1 MSSLFNDNFSNA
13 IYKGF
18 LDKTITA
25 EQGYLPRL
33 LTNKDIPKEKVLST
47 IINEF
52 DTCMEFCISVA
63 FVTTSGIAVLL
74 NSLIALEKKG
84 VKGRVLVSQYLDFT
98 QPEALKKLKTFKNIE
113 LKISTEGNT
122 HSKGYIFKKDNYYNI
137 IIGSSNLTSKALT
150 VNKEWNLKISG
161 LDSSDIVDNVLNEF
175 NTDFEQAISVTDD
188 YISSYEKT
196 YLSKRLVRDKLS
208 TADRE
213 EDIVIEPN
221 TMQEVAL
228 SNLEKLRAKG
238 ENKGLIISATG
249 TGKTYLSAFDVRNFN
264 PKRLLF
270 VVHRLNIANDALN
283 TFKSLIGDIKTYGV
297 FSGDQRNIDA
307 DFIFS
312 TVQTISK
319 EENLN
324 RFSKDF
330 FDYIIIDES
339 HRSGGSSYL
348 RLIEYFIPKFLLGMT
363 ATPERT
369 DGFDIFSLF
378 NHNIAYEIRLH
389 NAMKENMLSNF
400 HYFGISDLIVNNE
413 EIENVRDF
421 NLITEYERAEK
432 IIANAKLYGCD
443 NGITRG
449 LVFCATNDEASFLA
463 ERFNE
468 QGLRSIALSGKSS
481 EHERAIA
488 IEKLES
494 EDNIDK
500 LDYIFTVDIF
510 NEGIDIPKVNQIL
523 MIRPTESA
531 IVFVQQLGRGLR
543 KTQNKDFLTV
553 VDFIG
558 NYKNNYLIPIALY
571 GDTTY
576 NKDTLRK
583 LISEGSK
590 NLPGS
595 STINFD
601 EITKERIYQ
610 SISTASM
617 SLLADLKKDYQ
628 LLKYRLGR
636 IPLMTD
642 FVEHKSRDPFLFIEH
657 SKSYYN
663 FVKKIEKDQLPDI
676 NEQEI
681 RLLELFSREIGNS
694 KRVEESTILKFLI
707 EGKELSIEFLKIHIK
722 EKYGYTVSDDT
733 INSCLIN
740 LNFEFVRE
748 KKDKKLISVRE
759 IYQLDIVR
767 IVDGNWI
774 LSSQFKKSLKNNT
787 FREQLLDLINCSII
801 IFNESFKIENWND
814 GFVLYRKYSRKDVF
828 RILNAKEN
836 PVAQNV
842 GGYLVSPDNTNCP
855 IFVNYHKE
863 DHISESTKYNDEFLN
878 RNEFEWMSKS
888 NRKIESKDVQ
898 SILGKN
904 GVIRL
909 PLFIKKSNDEGS
921 DFYYMGEVKPNLDT
935 VEQTHINNDSGGK
948 VSVVKIRFN
957 VFPPVDESIY
967 NYLKDNSS
975 EIQEL
980 INEEQE
986 SLEIK
991 EVVIKNTI
999 PLYDFYAAAGSFSEL
1014 QAEKD
1019 FQEIE
1024 VEEKYAIDDR
1034 YFACKVIG
1042 ESMNRRIPNGAICIF
1057 KKIEA
1062 GSRNG
1067 KIVLVENR
1075 DVQDPDFNSAFTVKT
1090 YSSQKRVT
1098 EDGWEHTEII
1108 LKPNSYDDS
1117 YRDIIIDSE
1126 NADSMSIVG
1135 EFIKVI

>member
-52 DTCMEFCISVA
+52 DTCIEFCISVA

-74 NSLIALEKKG
+74 NSLVALEKKG

-122 HSKGYIFKKDNYYNI
+122 HSKGYIFKKENYYNI

-188 YISSYEKT
+188 YISLYEKT

-213 EDIVIEPN
+213 EDVVIEPN

-348 RLIEYFIPKFLLGMT
+348 RLIDYFTPKFLLGMT

-389 NAMKENMLSNF
+389 NAMKENMLSDF

-413 EIENVRDF
+413 EMENARDF
-421 NLITEYERAEK
+421 NLITDYERAEK

-449 LVFCATNDEASFLA
+449 LVFCATNDEASFLT

-543 KTQNKDFLTV
+543 KAQNKDFLTV

-610 SISTASM
+610 SIATANM
-617 SLLADLKKDYQ
+617 SALVDLKKDYQ
-628 LLKYRLGR
+628 TLKYRLGR
-636 IPLMTD
+636 IPMMMD
-642 FVEHKSRDPFLFIEH
+642 FLNNELRDPFQFVSY

-663 FVKKIEKDQLPDI
+663 FVVKVDNSFENVLNAHKL
-676 NEQEI
+676 NLLNLFSQEI
-681 RLLELFSREIGNS
+681 NNAKRIEESLLLKELIENGALSVLTFKEIINDRFNYLLLDETIESCLSNINFRFIKKKQNVVVKENNIIKFHDEFLELLDDMIFKSFLVDSIDYSINMYEANYT
-694 KRVEESTILKFLI
+694 STN
-707 EGKELSIEFLKIHIK
+707 
-722 EKYGYTVSDDT
+722 Y
-733 INSCLIN
+733 
-740 LNFEFVRE
+740 
-748 KKDKKLISVRE
+748 KK
-759 IYQLDIVR
+759 
-767 IVDGNWI
+767 G
-774 LSSQFKKSLKNNT
+774 
-787 FREQLLDLINCSII
+787 LL
-801 IFNESFKIENWND
+801 
-814 GFVLYRKYSRKDVF
+814 LYNKYSRKDVC
-828 RILNAKEN
+828 RLLNWETDISST
-836 PVAQNV
+836 VY
-842 GGYLVSPDNTNCP
+842 GYRTVNKITPC
-855 IFVNYHKE
+855 FVTYHKSDDIE
-863 DHISESTKYNDEFLN
+863 QTIKYNDHFINPSVFAWESRSQRKVDSKEILN
-878 RNEFEWMSKS
+878 VIGSER
-888 NRKIESKDVQ
+888 
-898 SILGKN
+898 IL
-904 GVIRL
+904 
-909 PLFIKKSNDEGS
+909 LFVKKEDGEGT
-921 DFYYMGEVKPNLDT
+921 DFYYMGDVSIIDNTIEQAFMPNSEIPVVHFKFQL
-935 VEQTHINNDSGGK
+935 EQPVNN
-948 VSVVKIRFN
+948 
-957 VFPPVDESIY
+957 ELY
-967 NYLKDNSS
+967 NYIVTTVSDEDGTDGLDKPQNS
-975 EIQEL
+975 E
-980 INEEQE
+980 
-986 SLEIK
+986 K
-991 EVVIKNTI
+991 YTI

>member
-1 MSSLFNDNFSNA
+1 M
-13 IYKGF
+13 
-18 LDKTITA
+18 
-25 EQGYLPRL
+25 
-33 LTNKDIPKEKVLST
+33 
-47 IINEF
+47 
-52 DTCMEFCISVA
+52 
-63 FVTTSGIAVLL
+63 
-74 NSLIALEKKG
+74 
-84 VKGRVLVSQYLDFT
+84 
-98 QPEALKKLKTFKNIE
+98 
-113 LKISTEGNT
+113 
-122 HSKGYIFKKDNYYNI
+122 
-137 IIGSSNLTSKALT
+137 
-150 VNKEWNLKISG
+150 
-161 LDSSDIVDNVLNEF
+161 
-175 NTDFEQAISVTDD
+175 
-188 YISSYEKT
+188 
-196 YLSKRLVRDKLS
+196 
-208 TADRE
+208 
-213 EDIVIEPN
+213 
-221 TMQEVAL
+221 
-228 SNLEKLRAKG
+228 
-238 ENKGLIISATG
+238 
-249 TGKTYLSAFDVRNFN
+249 SAFDVRNFK

-270 VVHRLNIANDALN
+270 VVHRLNIANDALE
-283 TFKSLIGDIKTYGV
+283 TFKSLIGKAKTYGV
-297 FSGDQRNIDA
+297 FSGEQRDVKA

-319 EENLN
+319 EENLKS
-324 RFSKDF
+324 FPKDF

-339 HRSGGSSYL
+339 HRSGGDSYR
-348 RLIEYFIPKFLLGMT
+348 RLVDYFTPKFLLGMT

-378 NHNIAYEIRLH
+378 DHNIAYEIRLH
-389 NAMKENMLSNF
+389 DAMKERMLSDF
-400 HYFGISDLIVNNE
+400 HYFGVSDLIVNDDQRE
-413 EIENVRDF
+413 DTRDF
-421 NLITEYERAEK
+421 NLLQNEDKVSK
-432 IIANAKLYGCD
+432 IIYNAKLFGCD
-443 NGITRG
+443 NGIVRG
-449 LVFCATNDEASFLA
+449 LVFCATNDEAAYLS
-463 ERFNE
+463 ECFNK
-468 QGLRSIALSGKSS
+468 QGFKTTALSGKNS
-481 EHERAIA
+481 ESERVKAISN
-488 IEKLES
+488 LES
-494 EDNIDK
+494 VDNHDK
-500 LDYIFTVDIF
+500 IDYIFTVDIF
-510 NEGIDIPKVNQIL
+510 NEGIDIPSVNQIL
-523 MIRPTESA
+523 MIRPTESS

-543 KTQNKDFLTV
+543 KAENKEFLTI

-590 NLPGS
+590 NLPGA

-636 IPLMTD
+636 IPLMID
-642 FVEHKSRDPFLFIEH
+642 FVEYKSRDPFLYIEH

-663 FVKKIEKDQLPDI
+663 FVKKIEKDELPDI
-676 NEQEI
+676 GELEVK
-681 RLLELFSREIGNS
+681 LLELFSREIGNS
-694 KRVEESTILKFLI
+694 KRVEESVILKFLL
-707 EGKELSIEFLKIHIK
+707 ETGELSTEYLKAYIK
-722 EKYGYTVSDDT
+722 KEYGYSISNET

-748 KKDKKLISVRE
+748 KKDRKLISIRE
-759 IYQLDIVR
+759 IYQLDIVK

-787 FREQLLDLINCSII
+787 FSEQLLDLINCSII
-801 IFNESFKIENWND
+801 LFKESFQIENWRD

-909 PLFIKKSNDEGS
+909 PLFIKKSNDEGN
-921 DFYYMGEVKPNLDT
+921 DFYYMGEVKPNLDA

-948 VSVVKIRFN
+948 VSVVKIDFN
-957 VFPPVDESIY
+957 VFPPVDESIF

-975 EIQEL
+975 EGQGL
-980 INEEQE
+980 IKEEQE

-991 EVVIKNTI
+991 ESVIKSTI
-999 PLYDFYAAAGSFSEL
+999 PLYNFYAAAGSFSEL

-1019 FQEIE
+1019 FETVE
-1024 VEEKYAIDDR
+1024 VEEKYANDDR
-1034 YFACKVIG
+1034 FFACKVIG

-1075 DVQDPDFNSAFTVKT
+1075 DIQDPDFNSAFTVKT
-1090 YSSQKRVT
+1090 YSSQKKIT
-1098 EDGWEHTEII
+1098 EDGWEHTEIV
-1108 LKPNSYDDS
+1108 LKPNSYDSS
-1117 YRDIIIDSE
+1117 YSDIIVDTE
-1126 NADSMSIVG
+1126 NASNMAIVG
-1135 EFIKVI
+1135 EFIAILS